1 MGIISFSGK
10 NLKIKYSHEN
20 MNKPKE
26 EKNLISNNID
36 NNYKINLNNN
46 INDNKKINSNIN
58 SKNNIQINNNTKN
71 KIKENKNSS
80 NNNKINNNIVNP
92 PKKYTLFV
100 GNISY
105 ESTESDL
112 KNFFQ
117 GCGNVTVRII
127 TANGKSKG
135 YGYADFD
142 SLENMNKA
150 LLKNRQL
157 LNSRPLK
164 LDIEDSHNKPHGKD
178 NSKNFHKK
186 HEY

>member
-1 MGIISFSGK
+1 MGIVSFSGK

-26 EKNLISNNID
+26 EKNLISHNID
-36 NNYKINLNNN
+36 NNNKINLNNN
-46 INDNKKINSNIN
+46 NKKINPNIN
-58 SKNNIQINNNTKN
+58 NKNNIQINNNTNN

-80 NNNKINNNIVNP
+80 NNNKIINNNIVNP

-117 GCGNVTVRII
+117 GCGNVAVRII

-164 LDIEDSHNKPHGKD
+164 LDIEVNDKKPHGND
-178 NSKNFHKK
+178 NSRHFHKK
-186 HEY
+186 HEQ